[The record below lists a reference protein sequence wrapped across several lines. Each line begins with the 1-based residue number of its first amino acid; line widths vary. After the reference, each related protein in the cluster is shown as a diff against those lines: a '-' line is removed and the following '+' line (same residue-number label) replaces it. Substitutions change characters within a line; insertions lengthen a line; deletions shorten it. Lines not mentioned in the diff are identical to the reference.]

1 MSNQGTKV
9 LAGRYAAAPQ
19 APVSHEEVPPNVA
32 ELARRITNRVHS
44 ENTVKSLIGFVKTG
58 GY

>member
-32 ELARRITNRVHS
+32 ELARYILGKQNKGKIKRALFNGKIS
-44 ENTVKSLIGFVKTG
+44 I
-58 GY
+58 